1 MARRNTSDRLTTLLR
16 LVALREERAARQLG
30 AATEQQQA
38 EEQRGRQLS
47 EYEREY
53 QNQYLQRGREQPM
66 SRSQLLN
73 YRGFFNQLD
82 QIQQHQVRVVAERAE
97 ALEQARAAWLA
108 QYAKR
113 RLLTQVRD
121 RARQQEE
128 HRRELRLQSE
138 LDDRPRD
145 RS

>member
-1 MARRNTSDRLTTLLR
+1 MAKRNASDRLTTLLR

-30 AATEQQQA
+30 AATTQQQA
-38 EEQRGRQLS
+38 EEQRGRQLAD
-47 EYEREY
+47 YEREY
-53 QNQYLQRGREQPM
+53 QTQYLSSSREQPM

-82 QIQQHQVRVVAERAE
+82 QIQQHQARLVAERGVE
-97 ALEQARAAWLA
+97 RERARAAWLA

-121 RARQQEE
+121 REREREE
-128 HRRELRLQSE
+128 QLRELRLQRE
-138 LDDRPRD
+138 LDDRPPR
-145 RS
+145 R

>member
-1 MARRNTSDRLTTLLR
+1 MAKPSAADRLTTLLR
-16 LVALREERAARQLG
+16 LIALREENAARRLG

-38 EEQRGRQLS
+38 EEQRGRQLV

-53 QNQYLQRGREQPM
+53 QEQYL
-66 SRSQLLN
+66 RSGQERPLNRTQLLN

-82 QIQQHQVRVVAERAE
+82 QIQQHQTRVVAERAAE
-97 ALEQARAAWLA
+97 LERARAAWLA

-121 RARQQEE
+121 RERLREEQQ
-128 HRRELRLQSE
+128 REQRLQRE
-138 LDDRPRD
+138 LDDRPR
-145 RS
+145 R